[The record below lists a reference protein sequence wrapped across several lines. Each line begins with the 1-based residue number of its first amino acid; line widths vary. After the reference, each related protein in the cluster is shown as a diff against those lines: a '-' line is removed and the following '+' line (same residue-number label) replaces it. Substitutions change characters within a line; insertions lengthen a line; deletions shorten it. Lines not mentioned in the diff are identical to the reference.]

1 VKGWKVWQRNRNKHQ
16 RPAELRGVKAEE
28 ATAVTEA
35 GGAKADRVALVRAAR
50 EVPVDGREASGNISG
65 RRKCA
70 SSASRRWT

>member
-35 GGAKADRVALVRAAR
+35 GGAKAARVALVRA
-50 EVPVDGREASGNISG
+50 VPVDGPEASGNISG

-70 SSASRRWT
+70 SSA